1 MMSII
6 ILSIL
11 TYGAMIFFMH
21 YRTPIAMVGAASL
34 LIYGSISNVFP
45 ANLAFEKFPKEIF
58 ILIVVLAL
66 FTKVFEENGVFEYLE
81 YLLIHSSKGNRIRII
96 VLLIVIMYA
105 ASLFMN
111 NLSVVLMFTFV
122 CLKIA
127 LKLNLP
133 VVPLLVAG
141 IISSNIGGAAL
152 AWSDTP
158 AVILTLYTDFT
169 LMDFI
174 KKLFLPCALYVVL
187 LSVYTIFWCKHA
199 KRIIITRVHQVPHR
213 LPPHKTSLWRESI
226 NDELVHKL
234 NWNKIKL
241 PIIWFILFIIGICIG
256 PFLDISIAYIS
267 MFFGALLLI
276 TNKNS
281 PENII
286 NSIPVLESL
295 LFIMVLFFI
304 GGILEYSGI
313 TSRVVEYIFVFTS
326 ENKYLMLISVMV
338 AAFLIATFL
347 SAGPAAAT
355 LLPICNDISPV
366 IGNNLV
372 YAALALGILAGSSM
386 LPWSATGGP
395 IMLGEVNRFLKKYY
409 MEHEVREQIM
419 EIFNLKAYLTFSIPF
434 SFIILILSG
443 IFLGIYLTIF

>member
-6 ILSIL
+6 ILSLL
-11 TYGAMIFFMH
+11 TYGAMIFFTR
-21 YRTPIAMVGAASL
+21 YRTPIAMIGAASL
-34 LIYGSISNVFP
+34 LIYGSVSDVFP
-45 ANLAFEKFPKEIF
+45 ADLAFEKFPKEIF
-58 ILIVVLAL
+58 ILIIVLAL
-66 FTKVFEENGVFEYLE
+66 FSKIFEENGVFEYLE
-81 YLLIHSSKGNRIRII
+81 HLLIRRSKGRKISII
-96 VLLIVIMYA
+96 VLLVAIMYV

-111 NLSVVLMFTFV
+111 NLSVILMFTFI

-174 KKLFLPCALYVVL
+174 KKLFLPCALYMVL
-187 LSVYTIFWCKHA
+187 LSAYTVLWCKHV
-199 KRIIITRVHQVPHR
+199 TRTSVPTRKHFSHR
-213 LPPHKTSLWRESI
+213 LPHEKIPPLSKSI

-241 PIIWFILFIIGICIG
+241 PIIWFVLFILGICIG

-313 TSRVVEYIFVFTS
+313 TSRIVEYIFLFTG
-326 ENKYLMLISVMV
+326 ENKYLMLISIMV
-338 AAFLIATFL
+338 SAFLIATFL

-355 LLPICNDISPV
+355 LLPICTDISPV

-395 IMLGEVNRFLKKYY
+395 IMLGEVNRFLKKYQ

-419 EIFNLKAYLTFSIPF
+419 EIFNLKSYLAFSIPF

-443 IFLGIYLTIF
+443 VFLGIYLIVF